1 MRLRICEEDLEDG
14 FDEEIKNV
22 RALVK
27 TITPALK
34 GGGKESAKQKKRDYI
49 LDDFTKSYPVGGK
62 SRDRI
67 TARIRSSKRRK
78 DAGKPLIN
86 TYGQSTKK
94 ALYRNLIY
102 TGLTR
107 AKTLAVFVGT
117 RRAMTMAIHQ
127 QDTALRQTALEQLL
141 KGN

>member
-1 MRLRICEEDLEDG
+1 MRLGICEEDLEDG

-34 GGGKESAKQKKRDYI
+34 GGGKESAKK
-49 LDDFTKSYPVGGK
+49 LV
-62 SRDRI
+62 
-67 TARIRSSKRRK
+67 
-78 DAGKPLIN
+78 
-86 TYGQSTKK
+86 
-94 ALYRNLIY
+94 
-102 TGLTR
+102 
-107 AKTLAVFVGT
+107 VFVGT